1 MVEEGRDVA
10 SLPVDDTRYLF
21 RIVWVDEDV
30 VLMQIIM
37 PEAWLGDG
45 SILWDKSVDN
55 FFVPC

>member
-1 MVEEGRDVA
+1 MS
-10 SLPVDDTRYLF
+10 SLPVNDTHDLF
-21 RIVWVDEDV
+21 RVMQVYKYV
-30 VLMQIIM
+30 VIMQIIM